1 MTTPDSATAEVQL
14 LDRDALYEGY
24 RTNCFEHAKNGLKA
38 YLKKHGSAKGAAL
51 VGARGLK
58 TYDTITK
65 TGGAVDK
72 AQTGINWNKA
82 KSTTVQTYMKST
94 IDHGRPV
101 LVGVNVRGEAN
112 KINEGLTDHFVL
124 VYGYRVQL
132 VAGAW
137 AITAFFAVDN
147 AAFEGRF
154 TEFTVGSGGAI
165 VKPAPVPQ
173 LRGGRNLTANE
184 EYHLTQ
190 ARIYQK
196 DRARLRS
203 DPAWR

>member
-1 MTTPDSATAEVQL
+1 MLRARHERS
-14 LDRDALYEGY
+14 EGIPQEA
-24 RTNCFEHAKNGLKA
+24 RVREGRP
-38 YLKKHGSAKGAAL
+38 L
-51 VGARGLK
+51 VGPRGLK

-72 AQTGINWNKA
+72 AQTRINWNKA

-94 IDHGRPV
+94 IDDGRPV

-147 AAFEGRF
+147 AAFEG
-154 TEFTVGSGGAI
+154 GSQSSPLDPGSHREAGTSAATAGRQEPDRERGVPPDPGA
-165 VKPAPVPQ
+165 
-173 LRGGRNLTANE
+173 
-184 EYHLTQ
+184 HLP
-190 ARIYQK
+190 K
-196 DRARLRS
+196 GPRS
-203 DPAWR
+203 IAL